1 MVDARCGR
9 RASRAARVIPALT
22 AAGRRTY
29 PAGQLVRPLDHSV
42 VPLHTIESRR
52 LYRQIAD
59 QLRGL
64 IERGELAPGARLP
77 PERELALQL
86 GVSRPSVR
94 EALIALEVEGL
105 VEVRMGSGIYVRATD
120 APAPRDTELMQALR
134 DAEGPLETIRARQLI
149 EPALA
154 AHAAL
159 HMKKSQVAGLR
170 DAVAQMERD
179 VAAGRMPTAGDRLF
193 HLRIAEASENAVL
206 LRIIGLLFDER
217 HNPIFEQ
224 LGNHFETARSWTVA
238 IGEHRAVIDAIAHQ
252 SAQGARQA
260 MATHLANSHDRFTV
274 NWAERDIAPVRSSTR
289 PAPRKRIAARKVA
302 A

>member
-1 MVDARCGR
+1 MP
-9 RASRAARVIPALT
+9 I
-22 AAGRRTY
+22 
-29 PAGQLVRPLDHSV
+29 Q
-42 VPLHTIESRR
+42 TIEAKR

-64 IERGELAPGARLP
+64 IERGELAAGARLP
-77 PERELALQL
+77 PERDLAAQL

-105 VEVRMGSGIYVRATD
+105 VEVRMGSGIYVRE
-120 APAPRDTELMQALR
+120 PAAAVPRDAALMQALH

-149 EPALA
+149 ESELA

-159 HMKKSQVAGLR
+159 HMKKAQVAGLR
-170 DAVAQMERD
+170 DTVAQMERD

-224 LGNHFETARSWTVA
+224 LGSHFENAKSWTVA
-238 IGEHRAVIDAIAHQ
+238 IGEHRAVIDAIVHQ
-252 SAQGARQA
+252 SPQAARQA
-260 MATHLANSHDRFTV
+260 MATHLANSHDRFTA
-274 NWAERDIAPVRSSTR
+274 NWAERDHAPARAAASKT
-289 PAPRKRIAARKVA
+289 APRRRAATRKAVA
-302 A
+302 